1 MLLIKDQTMSWGGL
15 YDQTYR
21 CSFCHMP
28 MGNQGLLLTESSAPL
43 LYNRNGNS
51 TCVTGELWRLNKT
64 ICLKHPEFL
73 TTKPVRSYHR
83 TFSIMQENTL
93 FYHKGLS
100 IMMSQKGR
108 NDKIKENTFLLCYR
122 NQKHKLSSRFLPFSL
137 PSFSSSFEEDM
148 KRVCVWRE
156 GW

>member
-1 MLLIKDQTMSWGGL
+1 MKDHTMSWDSL
-15 YDQTYR
+15 YDQTCR

-28 MGNQGLLLTESSAPL
+28 MVNQTVLLTENSAPL
-43 LYNRNGNS
+43 PETRNDNS

-73 TTKPVRSYHR
+73 TPKPVRSYHR

-93 FYHKGLS
+93 SYHKGLS

-108 NDKIKENTFLLCYR
+108 NDKIKEKTFLLCYR
-122 NQKHKLSSRFLPFSL
+122 NQTHKLRSRFLPFSL
-137 PSFSSSFEEDM
+137 PSFSSSFEEGM
-148 KRVCVWRE
+148 KGYVWRE